1 MNNIKKLIR
10 DFDGEKDSFKKLV
23 ILGAIQN
30 QLEIIKKDLSK
41 KI

>member
-10 DFDGEKDSFKKLV
+10 NFDGEKDAFKKLV

>member
-10 DFDGEKDSFKKLV
+10 DFDRENDAFKKLV